1 MLCIKRTKLLE
12 YLLFLPLVIFTLL
25 FFIFTYRLE
34 NKKYKKIGIIVI
46 FFVLFPVSFLYKD
59 YLMEKQIN
67 FQTKKQLENYLRN
80 FKTTFI
86 EKPYGAQR
94 IRLKELK
101 TQKNKIYVFNL
112 YKEALNDEKITY
124 YELAYIARKISDH
137 ERLEK

>member
-1 MLCIKRTKLLE
+1 MLE

-25 FFIFTYRLE
+25 FFIFTYRLK
-34 NKKYKKIGIIVI
+34 NKKYKKIGLIII
-46 FFVLFPVSFLYKD
+46 FFVILPLSFLYKD

-67 FQTKKQLENYLRN
+67 FQAKNQLENYLKN

-86 EKPYGAQR
+86 EKPYGARR

-112 YKEALNDEKITY
+112 YRDALNDEKITY

>member
-1 MLCIKRTKLLE
+1 MLE
-12 YLLFLPLVIFTLL
+12 YLLFFPLVIFTLL

-34 NKKYKKIGIIVI
+34 NKKYKKTGLIVI
-46 FFVLFPVSFLYKD
+46 FFVLLPLSFLYKD
-59 YLMEKQIN
+59 YLMEKQIS
-67 FQTKKQLENYLRN
+67 FQAKSQLENYLIS

-86 EKPYGAQR
+86 EKPYGAKR

-101 TQKNKIYVFNL
+101 TQDNKVYAVNL
-112 YKEALNDEKITY
+112 YRKALNDRKITY